1 MVAAG
6 TSGRSL
12 TESREVTMRTHQP
25 DQGVFR
31 SVLAENIDWE
41 PFAAFPPL
49 VAWPSSWVIRQSPI
63 RTWSG

>member
-1 MVAAG
+1 
-6 TSGRSL
+6 
-12 TESREVTMRTHQP
+12 MRTHQP

-49 VAWPSSWVIRQSPI
+49 VAWPSSWVIRRSPVYM
-63 RTWSG
+63 WSG